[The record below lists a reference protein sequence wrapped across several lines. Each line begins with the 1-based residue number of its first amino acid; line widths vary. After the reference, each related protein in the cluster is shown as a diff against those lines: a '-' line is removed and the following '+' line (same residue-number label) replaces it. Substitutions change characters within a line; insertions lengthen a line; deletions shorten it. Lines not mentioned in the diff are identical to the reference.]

1 MIRKVIGT
9 GGQSDPLT
17 RMVRL
22 RHNAVALYGPKAFEK
37 NERYARLRKTFGASD
52 TRKD

>member
-17 RMVRL
+17 RLIKL
-22 RHNAVALYGPKAFEK
+22 RQSAVALYGPKAFEK
-37 NERYARLRKTFGASD
+37 NERYARLRKTFGAID
-52 TRKD
+52 PRKS